1 MTSLNP
7 LDIFYIVS
15 SIVVGC
21 AGIYLIIILHR
32 VSHMT
37 RVADR
42 FAQTVEKFQDVF
54 AIIDDIP
61 TNIIR
66 KITDSLPKTKKK

>member
-1 MTSLNP
+1 MTPLSP
-7 LDIFYIVS
+7 LDILIIVS
-15 SIVVGC
+15 TLVIACVGV
-21 AGIYLIIILHR
+21 YLIIILSR

-42 FAQTVEKFQDVF
+42 FAQTIEKFQDVF

-66 KITDSLPKTKKK
+66 KITDSFPKNKK

>member
-1 MTSLNP
+1 
-7 LDIFYIVS
+7 
-15 SIVVGC
+15 
-21 AGIYLIIILHR
+21 
-32 VSHMT
+32 MT

-42 FAQTVEKFQDVF
+42 FAQTIEKFQDVF

-66 KITDSLPKTKKK
+66 KITDTFPKKK

>member
-15 SIVVGC
+15 TVVIACVGV
-21 AGIYLIIILHR
+21 YLVIILHR

-66 KITDSLPKTKKK
+66 KITDSIPKTKKK

>member
-1 MTSLNP
+1 MTILST
-7 LDIFYIVS
+7 LDILIIVS
-15 SIVVGC
+15 TLVIACVGV
-21 AGIYLIIILHR
+21 YLVIILHR

-66 KITDSLPKTKKK
+66 KITDSIPKKK

>member
-1 MTSLNP
+1 MTILTP

-15 SIVVGC
+15 SIVVAW
-21 AGIYLIIILHR
+21 AGVYLIIILSR

-54 AIIDDIP
+54 AIVDEIP

-66 KITDSLPKTKKK
+66 KITDSLPKSKKK

>member
-1 MTSLNP
+1 MTILSS
-7 LDIFYIVS
+7 LDILIIVS
-15 SIVVGC
+15 TLVIACV
-21 AGIYLIIILHR
+21 GIYLVIILHR

-42 FAQTVEKFQDVF
+42 FAQTVEKFQDIF

-66 KITDSLPKTKKK
+66 KITDSLPKNNKK